1 MTKYGTLSTPMG
13 LLLIAIMLMSIMKLT
28 RAAPSSGLM
37 ADALANDDDT
47 DVQEQRRSSYH
58 DQLRRFL
65 LTSNAEQRAAR
76 REQQEFNKRELVN
89 RLYFL

>member
-1 MTKYGTLSTPMG
+1 
-13 LLLIAIMLMSIMKLT
+13 
-28 RAAPSSGLM
+28 
-37 ADALANDDDT
+37 
-47 DVQEQRRSSYH
+47 
-58 DQLRRFL
+58 LRRFL